1 MRDLIIIL
9 ATAATIGAI
18 VSAAYLIPTTER
30 LSALLGLG
38 IGLALVLAVF
48 IAAKRRGEI

>member
-30 LSALLGLG
+30 PAVLLGVSV
-38 IGLALVLAVF
+38 GLAFVLAMF
-48 IAAKRRGEI
+48 IAARRRGAI